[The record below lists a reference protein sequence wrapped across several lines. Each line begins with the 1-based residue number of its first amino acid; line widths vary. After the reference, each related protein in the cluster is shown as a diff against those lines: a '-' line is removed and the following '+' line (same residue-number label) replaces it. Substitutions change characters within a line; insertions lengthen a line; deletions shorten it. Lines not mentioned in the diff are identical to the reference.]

1 MQLEPQVT
9 FKNVAPS
16 DFVLDQINASLAGL
30 ERQFGCI
37 VTCRVVFARAHHHR
51 RKDERFRV
59 DLLLTL
65 PRGAEVIVNRDA
77 PETGSEDPKAAVR
90 EAFDMAGRRLCQQLG
105 GGNQTRVEDAAE

>member
-16 DFVLDQINASLAGL
+16 DLVLDQINASLARL
-30 ERQFGCI
+30 EQRFGCI

-59 DLLLTL
+59 DLVLTL
-65 PRGAEVIVNRDA
+65 PRGGEVIVNRDA
-77 PETGSEDPKAAVR
+77 PETGSEDPKIVVR

-105 GGNQTRVEDAAE
+105 DGYRTRVGDAAE

>member
-16 DFVLDQINASLAGL
+16 DLVLDQINASLAMLQG
-30 ERQFGCI
+30 RFGCI
-37 VTCRVVFARAHHHR
+37 LACRVVFARAYHHR

-59 DLLLTL
+59 DLVLTL
-65 PRGAEVIVNRDA
+65 QRGAAVIVNRDA
-77 PETGSEDPKAAVR
+77 PETGSEDPKNAVR

-105 GGNQTRVEDAAE
+105 GGYQARVGDAAE